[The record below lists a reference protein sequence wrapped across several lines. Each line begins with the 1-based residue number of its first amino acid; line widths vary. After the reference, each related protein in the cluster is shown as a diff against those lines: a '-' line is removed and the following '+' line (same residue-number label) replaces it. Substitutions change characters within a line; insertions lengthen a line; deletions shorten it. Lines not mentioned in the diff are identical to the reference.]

1 MTGTL
6 DGKVAVIT
14 GGSRGIG
21 LAIAEA
27 FARDGARIVIGS
39 RSTESVK
46 QAVERLRLS
55 TPDVI
60 GQACDVQDLA
70 QVQDLAKATID
81 HFDEF
86 DVWVNNAGI
95 SGPYGPTL
103 DVAPERFVEVVNTN
117 ILGVYNGSLVAAQ
130 HFRSKGAGK
139 LINVVGR
146 GARGPV
152 PYQNAYASSKAWVR
166 SFTLAL
172 AEELKE
178 SAIGVYV
185 LSPGMVQ
192 TEMLQHPEVVEGYQD
207 RLGDR
212 YQMILR
218 MWSGPVDRAA
228 EAAVWLAGPATDGK
242 TAIDRRLFTRSRLIG
257 GALGELWRRAAG
269 RSARPI
275 EVEPTVVPAWKP
287 PAPERS

>member
-1 MTGTL
+1 MTGNL
-6 DGKVAVIT
+6 EGKVAVIT
-14 GGSRGIG
+14 GGTRGIG

-27 FARDGARIVIGS
+27 FARDGARIVVAS
-39 RSTESVK
+39 RSVESVMR
-46 QAVERLRLS
+46 AVEGLRMV
-55 TPDVI
+55 TDDVI
-60 GQACDVQDLA
+60 GQACDVRSLT
-70 QVQDLAKATID
+70 QVQELAKAAID
-81 HFDEF
+81 HYDKI

-95 SGPYGPTL
+95 SAPYGPTI
-103 DVAPERFVEVVNTN
+103 DIASDRFVEVVNTN
-117 ILGVYNGSLVAAQ
+117 IIGVYNGSLAAAR

-152 PYQNAYASSKAWVR
+152 PYQNAYASSKAWIR

-178 SAIGVYV
+178 SGIGVYV

-192 TEMLQHPEVVEGYQD
+192 TEMLRHPEVVDGYQD
-207 RLGDR
+207 RLGER

-218 MWSGPVDRAA
+218 MWSGPADRAA
-228 EAAVWLAGPATDGK
+228 QAAVWLAGPATDGK

-257 GALGELWRRAAG
+257 GIFIELARRLLGRRG
-269 RSARPI
+269 PVI
-275 EVEPTVVPAWKP
+275 KVEPTIIPISRP
-287 PAPERS
+287 PASERS